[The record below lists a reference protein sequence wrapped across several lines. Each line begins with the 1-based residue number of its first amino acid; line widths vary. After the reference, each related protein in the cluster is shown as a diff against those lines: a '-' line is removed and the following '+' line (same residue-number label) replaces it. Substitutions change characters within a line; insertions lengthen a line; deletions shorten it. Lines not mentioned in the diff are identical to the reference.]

1 MARDQSELTSIAKR
15 GIDPETFALMKTIKQ
30 IVGAPAGATGDFPE
44 RHIAEAL
51 NDLKDGDLLK
61 IQENLE
67 LLSDALKLWLGEP
80 SQAPTAT
87 TSAMDTADVKDQA
100 DALDAGS
107 GRGGHPPR
115 GASEADNR
123 TPTTIS
129 AFLQSVGKA
138 VIEAQG
144 ELDKSLTAP
153 DNTNAS
159 AAYRI
164 PKLSA
169 EIAFEVEKADESGVN
184 ILLASRSSSERESLK
199 QKVCFDIVAVPL
211 PAELSLRNQLA
222 EIILN
227 RLPEGDPWRERLA
240 GATLLRQARGT
251 LALSLAVQGQDG
263 PSLLVAPDSGDT
275 VKGPLKLEP
284 ALGKALASI
293 LAKV

>member
-1 MARDQSELTSIAKR
+1 MQKNLQGFVDLINTTVSPKTANFVKQIQGVLGQSGETPTGEQPGQRFSATLSNYKSDELVAIQRSLEALSSAINLWVGAQGQAVTASIAASADADVPGAEVEPAVQLAKGGETEKRSPTSIS
-15 GIDPETFALMKTIKQ
+15 
-30 IVGAPAGATGDFPE
+30 V
-44 RHIAEAL
+44 
-51 NDLKDGDLLK
+51 
-61 IQENLE
+61 
-67 LLSDALKLWLGEP
+67 
-80 SQAPTAT
+80 
-87 TSAMDTADVKDQA
+87 
-100 DALDAGS
+100 
-107 GRGGHPPR
+107 
-115 GASEADNR
+115 
-123 TPTTIS
+123 
-129 AFLQSVGKA
+129 FLQSVGKA

-153 DNTNAS
+153 DNTNVS

-211 PAELSLRNQLA
+211 PAELSVRNQLA

>member
-1 MARDQSELTSIAKR
+1 MARDLNGFGSLSLSGKTAAFVTQIAQTLNQSNISATGEQPWQRFSGPLAKYKDGELSTIQRDLDALSAAIKLCLGTSSQVPAEAA
-15 GIDPETFALMKTIKQ
+15 DTQ
-30 IVGAPAGATGDFPE
+30 APANAG
-44 RHIAEAL
+44 
-51 NDLKDGDLLK
+51 
-61 IQENLE
+61 IQAKE
-67 LLSDALKLWLGEP
+67 
-80 SQAPTAT
+80 Q
-87 TSAMDTADVKDQA
+87 
-100 DALDAGS
+100 
-107 GRGGHPPR
+107 
-115 GASEADNR
+115 ASEADDR
-123 TPTTIS
+123 KPTSIS
-129 AFLQSVGKA
+129 VFLQSVGKA

-153 DNTNAS
+153 DNTNVS

-211 PAELSLRNQLA
+211 PAELSVRNQLA

-251 LALSLAVQGQDG
+251 LALSLAIQGQDG

>member
-1 MARDQSELTSIAKR
+1 MQKNVQGFVDLINTTFSPKAANFVKQIQGVLGQSGETATGEPPGQRFSATLSNYKSDELVAIQRSLEALSSAINLWVGAQGQAVTASIAASADADVPGTEVEPAVQLAKGGETDKRSPTSIS
-15 GIDPETFALMKTIKQ
+15 
-30 IVGAPAGATGDFPE
+30 V
-44 RHIAEAL
+44 
-51 NDLKDGDLLK
+51 
-61 IQENLE
+61 
-67 LLSDALKLWLGEP
+67 
-80 SQAPTAT
+80 
-87 TSAMDTADVKDQA
+87 
-100 DALDAGS
+100 
-107 GRGGHPPR
+107 
-115 GASEADNR
+115 
-123 TPTTIS
+123 
-129 AFLQSVGKA
+129 FLQSVGKA

-153 DNTNAS
+153 DNTNVS

-211 PAELSLRNQLA
+211 PAELSVRNQLA

-275 VKGPLKLEP
+275 VKGPLQLEP
-284 ALGKALASI
+284 ALGKALVSI

>member
-1 MARDQSELTSIAKR
+1 MQKNVQGFVDLINTTFSPKAANFVKQIQGVLGQSGETATGEPPGKRFSATLSNYKSDELVAIQRSLEALSSAINLWVGAQGQAVMASTAASVDTDVVGAEVEPAVQLAKGGETDKRSPTSIS
-15 GIDPETFALMKTIKQ
+15 
-30 IVGAPAGATGDFPE
+30 V
-44 RHIAEAL
+44 
-51 NDLKDGDLLK
+51 
-61 IQENLE
+61 
-67 LLSDALKLWLGEP
+67 
-80 SQAPTAT
+80 
-87 TSAMDTADVKDQA
+87 
-100 DALDAGS
+100 
-107 GRGGHPPR
+107 
-115 GASEADNR
+115 
-123 TPTTIS
+123 
-129 AFLQSVGKA
+129 FLQSVGKA

-211 PAELSLRNQLA
+211 PAELSVRNQLA

>member
-1 MARDQSELTSIAKR
+1 MQKNLQGFVDLINTTVSPKTANFVKQIQGVLGQSGETPTGEQPGQRFSATLSNYKSDELVAIQRSLEALSSAINLWVGAQGQAVTASIAASADADVPGAEVEPAVQLAKGGETEKRSPTSIS
-15 GIDPETFALMKTIKQ
+15 
-30 IVGAPAGATGDFPE
+30 V
-44 RHIAEAL
+44 
-51 NDLKDGDLLK
+51 
-61 IQENLE
+61 
-67 LLSDALKLWLGEP
+67 
-80 SQAPTAT
+80 
-87 TSAMDTADVKDQA
+87 
-100 DALDAGS
+100 
-107 GRGGHPPR
+107 
-115 GASEADNR
+115 
-123 TPTTIS
+123 
-129 AFLQSVGKA
+129 FLQSVGKA

-211 PAELSLRNQLA
+211 PAELSVRNQLA

-251 LALSLAVQGQDG
+251 LALSLAIQGQDG

-284 ALGKALASI
+284 ALGKALVSI

>member
-1 MARDQSELTSIAKR
+1 MARNLGGFGSLALSEETATFVNGIRETLDRPIAPDTIEQPGQRFSGPLANYKNDDLAR
-15 GIDPETFALMKTIKQ
+15 IQLELDAL
-30 IVGAPAGATGDFPE
+30 AGAI
-44 RHIAEAL
+44 RL
-51 NDLKDGDLLK
+51 Y
-61 IQENLE
+61 
-67 LLSDALKLWLGEP
+67 LGTSTQSP
-80 SQAPTAT
+80 AKVADTQAPTYAGI
-87 TSAMDTADVKDQA
+87 QA
-100 DALDAGS
+100 KEQAS
-107 GRGGHPPR
+107 
-115 GASEADNR
+115 GASEADDR
-123 TPTTIS
+123 KPTSIS
-129 AFLQSVGKA
+129 VFLQSVGKA

-211 PAELSLRNQLA
+211 PAELSVRNQLA